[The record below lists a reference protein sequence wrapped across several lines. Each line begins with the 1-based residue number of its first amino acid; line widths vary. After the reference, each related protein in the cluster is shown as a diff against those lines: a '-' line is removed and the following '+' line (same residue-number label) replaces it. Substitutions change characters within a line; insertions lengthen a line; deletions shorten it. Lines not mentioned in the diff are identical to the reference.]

1 MARRPLPTD
10 RVRAWLR
17 RARALMRRDVADRRM
32 SAELAFHL
40 DMETDKNIRA
50 GMKPAD
56 ARRAAVLA
64 FGGMDRVSEEIR
76 DVRGIVWVD
85 DAMRDLRHAA
95 RALRRSPGFAASAI
109 AALSLGIGANTA
121 VFAVV
126 HAVVIAPLPYA
137 EPDRLVRV
145 WEANPAQRIE
155 HALVSP
161 GTLVDLRQR
170 SRTLERVAIFGE
182 REMLFTDDRQTWAA
196 RAAAVSPALFNVLS
210 VRPTV
215 GRVFPSEDDRTA
227 WTGSHDDVVISY
239 GLWQRQFGGDPA
251 VVGRTIRMDYRW
263 SYTIIGVMPLGFSF
277 PTNTDVWVPLTYGP
291 TVSPLE
297 RQFRYYGAVAQ
308 MRQGVT
314 IDEARRETATIAA
327 ELQTELPASNA
338 GWTIELARLDRS
350 IVGGA
355 RPALFV
361 LLGLATCVLLIAC
374 GNVATLAVARA
385 TARRHELAVRTALG
399 AGRGRLIRQWAAEA
413 LLLAGLGG
421 AGGALVGYWC
431 NRLLLALAPR
441 DIPRLDEV
449 AFGTSAVAFVGLATI
464 VVGLI
469 IGLVPALRS
478 RDASALDALRS
489 RTRTG
494 GARSARSRE
503 WLVGLQVALTC
514 VLTVA
519 AVLLVRSFERLQAT
533 DLGFRQESLLS
544 AELRVPAGRF
554 SGPQPWFQRVEYYDR
569 LIAELS
575 RIPGVRA
582 IGGTSNVPLTGE
594 VGSGS
599 MWRTDAPGAHGATP
613 PTSAAD
619 QWKAGIQLVTP
630 GYFEVLGVPI
640 LHGRAFAQSDR
651 FTEQAL
657 ANLDPPRP
665 PGVAIINEAMAR
677 RYWPSSD
684 PLGSTIFLFDDKSF
698 AAYRTV
704 IGVVGDVRSA
714 SVDSTAVPTVYLP
727 FAQNS
732 GRGLSLILRSDLSL
746 SELVAPVV
754 ARLRAFDPA
763 INIANV
769 RPFAEV
775 FDGALSRP
783 RFTTLLAGGF
793 ATLALVIAAVG
804 VFGIVGFLVARRT
817 QELGIRVALGARH
830 GDVLWLVLSE
840 GLRPVL
846 LGMLAGSVAAVVVA
860 RAMRALLYGIS
871 PLDRASFAMAA
882 AILVATS
889 VIAAVVPAARA
900 VSVDPL
906 QSLRSD

>member
-1 MARRPLPTD
+1 MGHSTGKVCAEIS
-10 RVRAWLR
+10 V
-17 RARALMRRDVADRRM
+17 LMPR
-32 SAELAFHL
+32 H
-40 DMETDKNIRA
+40 
-50 GMKPAD
+50 GPAD
-56 ARRAAVLA
+56 ADGNSWRRIAW
-64 FGGMDRVSEEIR
+64 I
-76 DVRGIVWVD
+76 D
-85 DAMRDLRHAA
+85 DAVRDLRLAA
-95 RALRRSPGFAASAI
+95 RALRRSPGFASSAI
-109 AALSLGIGANTA
+109 TALGLGIGANTA

-137 EPDRLVRV
+137 QPGRLVRV
-145 WEANPAQRIE
+145 WEANRAQRIE
-155 HALVSP
+155 QATVSP

-182 REMLFTDDRQTWAA
+182 QEMLFTDDRQTWAA
-196 RAAAVSPALFNVLS
+196 RAAAVSPALFDVLS
-210 VRPTV
+210 VQPAA
-215 GRVFPSEDDRTA
+215 GRVFASEDSRRA
-227 WTGSHDDVVISY
+227 WGGSNDDVVISY
-239 GLWQRQFGGDPA
+239 GLWQGQFGGDPG

-277 PTNTDVWVPLTYGP
+277 PTHTDVWVPLTYGP

-308 MRQGVT
+308 LRQGVT
-314 IDEARRETATIAA
+314 IDQAKHETAKIAA
-327 ELQTELPASNA
+327 DLESELPASNT
-338 GWTIELARLDRS
+338 GWTIELAPLDRS

-385 TARRHELAVRTALG
+385 TTRRHELAVRTALG

-431 NRLLLALAPR
+431 NRLMLSLAPR

-449 AFGTSAVAFVGLATI
+449 TFGTSAVAFVGLATI
-464 VVGLI
+464 IVGLI

-478 RDASALDALRS
+478 RDARPLDALRS
-489 RTRTG
+489 RTLTG

-503 WLVGLQVALTC
+503 WLVGTQVALAC
-514 VLTVA
+514 VLIVA
-519 AVLLVRSFERLQAT
+519 AVLLLRSFERLQAT
-533 DLGFRQESLLS
+533 DLGFRRESLLS
-544 AELRVPAGRF
+544 AELRIPAGRF
-554 SGPQPWFQRVEYYDR
+554 AGPQPWFQRVEYYDR
-569 LIAELS
+569 LIAELD

-582 IGGTSNVPLTGE
+582 VGGTSNVPLTGE
-594 VGSGS
+594 AGSGS
-599 MWRTDAPGAHGATP
+599 MWRTDAPGAHGAMP

-630 GYFEVLGVPI
+630 GYFEALRVPI
-640 LHGRAFAQSDR
+640 LHGRAFAPTDR
-651 FTEQAL
+651 FTEHVL
-657 ANLDPPRP
+657 TNRDLPRP

-677 RYWPSSD
+677 RYWPGSD
-684 PLGSTIFLFDDKSF
+684 PLGSTIFLFDDKPF

-704 IGVVGDVRSA
+704 VGVVGDVRSA
-714 SVDSTAVPTVYLP
+714 SVDSMAVPTVYLP

-732 GRGLSLILRSDLSL
+732 GRGLSLIVRSDFPP
-746 SELVAPVV
+746 SELVAPVT
-754 ARLRAFDPA
+754 ARLRSFDPA

-769 RPFAEV
+769 RPFADV
-775 FDGALSRP
+775 FDGAVSRP

-793 ATLALVIAAVG
+793 ATLALVIAGVG

-830 GDVLWLVLSE
+830 VDVLWLVLSE
-840 GLRPVL
+840 GLRSVL
-846 LGMLAGSVAAVVVA
+846 LGTLVGSVAAIVVA

-871 PLDRASFAMAA
+871 PLDSASFTIAA
-882 AILVATS
+882 AILVVTS
-889 VIAAVVPAARA
+889 VVAAVVPAARA
-900 VSVDPL
+900 VGADPL
-906 QSLRSD
+906 RSLRSE

>member
-1 MARRPLPTD
+1 MDRPLP
-10 RVRAWLR
+10 R
-17 RARALMRRDVADRRM
+17 RTAL
-32 SAELAFHL
+32 
-40 DMETDKNIRA
+40 
-50 GMKPAD
+50 
-56 ARRAAVLA
+56 LA

-76 DVRGIVWVD
+76 DVRRIAWID
-85 DAMRDLRHAA
+85 DAVHDLRHAT
-95 RALRRSPGFAASAI
+95 RGLRRSPGFALSAI

-137 EPDRLVRV
+137 EPERLVRV

-155 HALVSP
+155 RAMVSP

-196 RAAAVSPALFNVLS
+196 RAAAVSPALFDVLS
-210 VRPTV
+210 VRPAA
-215 GRVFPSEDDRTA
+215 GRVFASEDGRTA
-227 WTGSHDDVVISY
+227 WTGSPDDVVISY
-239 GLWQRQFGGDPA
+239 GLWQRQFGGEPD

-263 SYTIIGVMPLGFSF
+263 AYKIIGVMPLGFSF
-277 PTNTDVWVPLTYGP
+277 PPHTDVWVPLTYGP
-291 TVSPLE
+291 TLSPLE
-297 RQFRYYGAVAQ
+297 RQFRYYGAIAQ
-308 MRQGVT
+308 LRRGLT
-314 IDEARRETATIAA
+314 IDQAKREAAKIATD
-327 ELQTELPASNA
+327 LQTELPASNA
-338 GWTIELARLDRS
+338 GWTIELAPLDQS

-355 RPALFV
+355 RPAL
-361 LLGLATCVLLIAC
+361 LLMLGLATCVLLIAC

-385 TARRHELAVRTALG
+385 TARRHERAVRTALG
-399 AGRGRLIRQWAAEA
+399 AGRGRHIRQWLAES

-421 AGGALVGYWC
+421 AGGALVGYWS

-449 AFGTSAVAFVGLATI
+449 GFGASAVAFVVLVAVVVALI
-464 VVGLI
+464 VGV
-469 IGLVPALRS
+469 VPALRA
-478 RDASALDALRS
+478 RDASPLDALRS
-489 RTRTG
+489 RTLSSG
-494 GARSARSRE
+494 PGSARARE
-503 WLVGLQVALTC
+503 WLVAAQVALTC

-519 AVLLVRSFERLQAT
+519 AVLLLRSFERLQST
-533 DLGFRQESLLS
+533 DLGFRRESLLS

-554 SGPQPWFQRVEYYDR
+554 SASPPWFQRVGYYDR

-582 IGGTSNVPLTGE
+582 VGGTSTVPLTGE

-619 QWKAGIQLVTP
+619 QWKAAIQLVTP
-630 GYFEVLGVPI
+630 GYFEALGVPI
-640 LHGRAFAQSDR
+640 FRGRAFGSGDR
-651 FTEQAL
+651 FTERTL
-657 ANLDPPRP
+657 TDPDLPRP

-677 RYWPSSD
+677 RYWPGSD

-704 IGVVGDVRSA
+704 VGIVGDVRSA

-732 GRGLSLILRSDLSL
+732 GQALSLILRSDLPP
-746 SELVAPVV
+746 SELAVPVTS
-754 ARLRAFDPA
+754 RLRSFDPA
-763 INIANV
+763 ISIANV

-775 FDGALSRP
+775 LDGALSRP
-783 RFTTLLAGGF
+783 RFTTLLAGSF

-804 VFGIVGFLVARRT
+804 VFGIVGFLVTRRT
-817 QELGIRVALGARH
+817 QELGVRIALGARH
-830 GDVLWLVLSE
+830 VDVLWLVLSE

-846 LGMLAGSVAAVVVA
+846 LGALAGSVVAIAVA
-860 RAMRALLYGIS
+860 RAMRPLLYGIAT
-871 PLDRASFAMAA
+871 LDAASFATAAGILVVMSAVAA
-882 AILVATS
+882 AI
-889 VIAAVVPAARA
+889 PAARA
-900 VSVDPL
+900 VGVDPL
-906 QSLRSD
+906 QSLRSE

>member
-1 MARRPLPTD
+1 MARRPLPSD

-85 DAMRDLRHAA
+85 DALRDLRHAA

-145 WEANPAQRIE
+145 WEANPAQGIE

-239 GLWQRQFGGDPA
+239 GLWQRQFGSDPA

-431 NRLLLALAPR
+431 NRLLLALAPH

-519 AVLLVRSFERLQAT
+519 AVLLRA
-533 DLGFRQESLLS
+533 
-544 AELRVPAGRF
+544 PAGHR
-554 SGPQPWFQRVEYYDR
+554 PW
-569 LIAELS
+569 LS
-575 RIPGVRA
+575 PGVVALRRA
-582 IGGTSNVPLTGE
+582 SCPC
-594 VGSGS
+594 
-599 MWRTDAPGAHGATP
+599 R
-613 PTSAAD
+613 
-619 QWKAGIQLVTP
+619 
-630 GYFEVLGVPI
+630 PI
-640 LHGRAFAQSDR
+640 L
-651 FTEQAL
+651 
-657 ANLDPPRP
+657 
-665 PGVAIINEAMAR
+665 
-677 RYWPSSD
+677 
-684 PLGSTIFLFDDKSF
+684 
-698 AAYRTV
+698 
-704 IGVVGDVRSA
+704 
-714 SVDSTAVPTVYLP
+714 
-727 FAQNS
+727 
-732 GRGLSLILRSDLSL
+732 
-746 SELVAPVV
+746 
-754 ARLRAFDPA
+754 
-763 INIANV
+763 
-769 RPFAEV
+769 
-775 FDGALSRP
+775 
-783 RFTTLLAGGF
+783 
-793 ATLALVIAAVG
+793 
-804 VFGIVGFLVARRT
+804 GIT
-817 QELGIRVALGARH
+817 
-830 GDVLWLVLSE
+830 
-840 GLRPVL
+840 
-846 LGMLAGSVAAVVVA
+846 
-860 RAMRALLYGIS
+860 
-871 PLDRASFAMAA
+871 
-882 AILVATS
+882 
-889 VIAAVVPAARA
+889 AVVPARRVLRPSHRRAESNPWCPRDWRDIECSTHGRGGIREHVAHRCTRRAWRDATDIGRRPVEGRHSARDA
-900 VSVDPL
+900 RLLRGAWRSNPARTRIRPERPVHRAGARQPGSSTSAGRGHHQRGHGTALLAELRPVRLDDLPL
-906 QSLRSD
+906 R